1 MLMIKLQNLTKKFGS
16 FTAIDNISLEIPSG
30 QFFGFLGPN
39 GAGKTTTIKM
49 MTGLY
54 NPTHGDVLINSVSI
68 IKSPVEVKKQ
78 IGYIPDRPF
87 IYDKLTG
94 REYLYFC
101 GGLFEIENSKLEGKI
116 EDLIKHFE
124 ISEWIDKRSENYSQG
139 MSQRL
144 IIAAAILHDPK
155 VIIIDE
161 PMIGLDPRSAAIVK
175 NVLKERSR
183 NGSTVFMSTHILHVA
198 EELCD
203 RIAIIN
209 KGKIIFDYSHDELQS
224 FKHKYNGKLE
234 NLFLE
239 LTE

>member
-1 MLMIKLQNLTKKFGS
+1 MIQLQNVTKIFNG
-16 FTAIDNISLEIPSG
+16 FTAVDGITLEIPAG

-54 NPTHGDVLINSVSI
+54 NPTSGDILINGASI
-68 IKSPVEVKKQ
+68 LKEPLKVKRQ
-78 IGYIPDRPF
+78 IGYIPDQPF

-101 GGLFEIENSKLEGKI
+101 AGLFEIPNSELSGRI
-116 EDLIKHFE
+116 EDVIKHFE
-124 ISEWIDKRSENYSQG
+124 ISQWIDKRAENYSQG

-144 IIAAAILHDPK
+144 IIAAAVLHNPK

-161 PMIGLDPRSAAIVK
+161 PMVGLDPRSAAIVK
-175 NVLKERSR
+175 NTLKESAQS
-183 NGSTVFMSTHILHVA
+183 GATIFMSTHILHVA

-209 KGKIIFDYSHDELQS
+209 KGKIIFDYSYEETQS
-224 FKHKYNGKLE
+224 IKNKYDGKLE
-234 NLFLE
+234 KLFLE
-239 LTE
+239 LTD

>member
-1 MLMIKLQNLTKKFGS
+1 MIKLVNLTKKFGS
-16 FTAIDNISLEIPSG
+16 FKAVDDISLEIPSG

-54 NPTHGDVLINSVSI
+54 NPTSGEVFINGLD
-68 IKSPVEVKKQ
+68 IKSKPLEAKQQ
-78 IGYIPDRPF
+78 IGYVPDQPY

-101 GGLFEIENSKLEGKI
+101 AGLFKMSKKGLDSKI
-116 EDLIKHFE
+116 EEVVKLFDIDP
-124 ISEWIDKRSENYSQG
+124 WIDKRAENYSQG

-144 IIAAAILHDPK
+144 VIASALLHDPK

-161 PMIGLDPRSAAIVK
+161 PMVGLDPKSATIVK
-175 NVLKERSR
+175 RVLREKCK
-183 NGSTVFMSTHILHVA
+183 NGSTVFMSTHILHIA

-203 RIAIIN
+203 RVAII
-209 KGKIIFDYSHDELQS
+209 KDGKMIFDYQSNELQS
-224 FKHKYNGKLE
+224 LKNKFDGKLE
-234 NLFLE
+234 ELFLE